1 MLPQLGKLPL
11 PGGSEAPVSIHP
23 RQYQNSASPPEPVT
37 IRSTETF
44 APVSKTELSVPD
56 PTCLKTEFS
65 GFQLAHN
72 ETSQPADFKAAC
84 GVSEPAVYETE
95 IFFLLEFISGEIISG
110 FLQPA
115 NDKTQFNVFA
125 PAEDKTM
132 SHRHCFNDK
141 QEKIAA
147 KPGCLKTKQGG
158 VVTTKRSDFTAEQA
172 IPELF
177 HHLGSRM

>member
-23 RQYQNSASPPEPVT
+23 RQYPKSASPPEPVT

-72 ETSQPADFKAAC
+72 ETQLLIQKLATTQTLFHASQPADFKATC

-95 IFFLLEFISGEIISG
+95 IFSF
-110 FLQPA
+110 
-115 NDKTQFNVFA
+115 
-125 PAEDKTM
+125 
-132 SHRHCFNDK
+132 
-141 QEKIAA
+141 
-147 KPGCLKTKQGG
+147 
-158 VVTTKRSDFTAEQA
+158 
-172 IPELF
+172 
-177 HHLGSRM
+177 

>member
-23 RQYQNSASPPEPVT
+23 RQYPKSASPPEPVT

-72 ETSQPADFKAAC
+72 ETQLLIQKLATTQTLFHASQPADFKAAC

-95 IFFLLEFISGEIISG
+95 IFFLLEFISDEIISG

-125 PAEDKTM
+125 PAKDKTM
-132 SHRHCFNDK
+132 SHRHCLNDK
-141 QEKIAA
+141 QEK
-147 KPGCLKTKQGG
+147 KLLLSQD
-158 VVTTKRSDFTAEQA
+158 V
-172 IPELF
+172 
-177 HHLGSRM
+177 